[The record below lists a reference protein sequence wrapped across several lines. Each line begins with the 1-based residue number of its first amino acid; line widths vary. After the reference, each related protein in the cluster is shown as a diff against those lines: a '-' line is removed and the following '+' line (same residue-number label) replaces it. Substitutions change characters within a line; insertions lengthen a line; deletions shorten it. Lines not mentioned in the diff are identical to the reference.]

1 MNFYKIGRIRE
12 IPEFRSGIGLTKFGE
27 VVDGKF
33 MGINYSKAFV
43 LFSNALN
50 DVIPRFA
57 FDAAEKTLMTINREV
72 PPHTDSNIKCVI
84 NVYLRTSNCLTQF
97 YTFKGDQQSFQ
108 IENQTDGMIFKTE
121 CLEPA
126 DSFVAKAG
134 DVYLL
139 NVKQPH
145 AVKAQRPGSIDRQA
159 LCLQSRT
166 ATYQEVLAWFQ
177 RV

>member
-1 MNFYKIGRIRE
+1 MNFHKIGHIKE
-12 IPEFRSGIGLTKFGE
+12 IPEFRSGPGLTKFGE

-33 MGINYSKAFV
+33 LGINYSQAFI

-72 PPHTDSNIKCVI
+72 PPHTDSGIQCAVNI
-84 NVYLRTSNCLTQF
+84 YMRTSNCLTQF
-97 YTFKGDQQSFQ
+97 YNIKGDSEHFQ
-108 IENQTDGMIFKTE
+108 IDNQTDGHIFKPE

-145 AVKAQRPGSIDRQA
+145 AVKAQQPGRIDRQA

-166 ATYQEVLAWFQ
+166 ATYQDVLEWLRRA
-177 RV
+177 